1 MRDAYQVAAVRAAE
15 QALMGLVPDGTLMG
29 RAAAGLASVCVALLR
44 AAPGHVYGARVV
56 VLAGRGDNGGDALY
70 AGALLARRGAAVTA
84 IAAGST
90 VHPGGTAAL
99 REAGGRVSSPAD
111 VSYADAVPAAHP
123 MAGADLIVDGLLG
136 IGGRGGLREPFAS
149 LAAEAERARQAGATV
164 VAVDLPSGI
173 DADTGAVEGPAV
185 RADVTVTFGA
195 IKPGLLIDPGA
206 GHAGTVE
213 LVDIGLGPY
222 LETEPAASAPQRD
235 DIRELLPRP
244 GAESDKYRRGV
255 LGLLAGSDRFTGA
268 ALLSAGGAV
277 HGGAGMVRVV
287 TTPEAAV
294 LVRQE
299 WPETVVTVHPDER
312 DWDLLGSVG
321 RVQAWVAG
329 PGMGTGPERRRP
341 ADRDP
346 AHGPPGPGGRG
357 RADHPEPAPGPAA
370 APGSDADHAA
380 RRRAGP
386 AARHRP
392 GQRGGAAARARS
404 PGGRPAGRHRAAEGL
419 DHGHRVPRRRT
430 SARQPHRH
438 PVAGHRGQRRRAVR
452 AGRRAAR
459 AGPGSRPGRPG
470 GRLPARPGGQ
480 ARGGRT
486 RRRDR
491 AGPDRR
497 LQPGPGA
504 AGRIPEPV
512 MDKDSTAMDREAV
525 IDLGAIAAN
534 VAALCELV
542 RGSQVLA
549 AVKADGYGHGMVP
562 AARAALAGGAAWLGV
577 ADLDEAVALRRA
589 GITAPVLCMMSFGD
603 PAEAIRHGVDLAA
616 GSAGY
621 VAKVE
626 AAADQTGIRARLH
639 LKADTGLSRGGATPA
654 DWPGVVAAALDA
666 QVRGSVRV
674 TGLWSHFA
682 CADVPGHPSI
692 TAQLASFAN
701 AVAVAEKAG
710 VTPEVR
716 HIANTAA
723 ALTVPESRYNLVRF
737 GGAVYGLSTLPGGAP
752 SWLRPV
758 MTLRARL
765 AMVKR
770 VPAGTGV
777 SYGHRYVTARETT
790 LGLVPLGY
798 ADGVPRG
805 AAGLPLVSARGRRWP
820 IAGTV
825 CMDQFVVDFG
835 DEPAAVGDEVVLFG
849 PGDDGEP
856 TAQEWGE
863 ALGTISYDIATGI
876 GARVPRT
883 YPGGDH

>member
-1 MRDAYQVAAVRAAE
+1 M
-15 QALMGLVPDGTLMG
+15 
-29 RAAAGLASVCVALLR
+29 
-44 AAPGHVYGARVV
+44 
-56 VLAGRGDNGGDALY
+56 
-70 AGALLARRGAAVTA
+70 
-84 IAAGST
+84 
-90 VHPGGTAAL
+90 
-99 REAGGRVSSPAD
+99 
-111 VSYADAVPAAHP
+111 
-123 MAGADLIVDGLLG
+123 
-136 IGGRGGLREPFAS
+136 
-149 LAAEAERARQAGATV
+149 
-164 VAVDLPSGI
+164 
-173 DADTGAVEGPAV
+173 
-185 RADVTVTFGA
+185 
-195 IKPGLLIDPGA
+195 
-206 GHAGTVE
+206 
-213 LVDIGLGPY
+213 
-222 LETEPAASAPQRD
+222 
-235 DIRELLPRP
+235 
-244 GAESDKYRRGV
+244 

-268 ALLSAGGAV
+268 VLLSAGGAV
-277 HGGAGMVRVV
+277 RGGAGMVRVV
-287 TTPEAAV
+287 TAPEAAV
-294 LVRQE
+294 LVRQK

-329 PGMGTGPERRRP
+329 PGMGTDEVATARLAAILRTDLPVLVDADGLTILSQHEDLLPRSGGLKGRP
-341 ADRDP
+341 TLITPHAGELARLLGTDP
-346 AHGPPGPGGRG
+346 ASV
-357 RADHPEPAPGPAA
+357 E
-370 APGSDADHAA
+370 A
-380 RRRAGP
+380 RRLEH
-386 AARHRP
+386 AR
-392 GQRGGAAARARS
+392 
-404 PGGRPAGRHRAAEGL
+404 RAAGQL
-419 DHGHRVPRRRT
+419 GVTVLLKGSTTVIASPDSGPVLVNPT
-430 SARQPHRH
+430 GT

-452 AGRRAAR
+452 ADRRAAR
-459 AGPGSRPGRPG
+459 PGPAARPGRPG
-470 GRLPARPGGQ
+470 GRVPARPGGQ
-480 ARGGRT
+480 AAAAAGP
-486 RRRDR
+486 RRRR
-491 AGPDRR
+491 RPGPGPDRR
-497 LQPGPGA
+497 LRPGPGA
-504 AGRIPEPV
+504 PGRVPEPV
-512 MDKDSTAMDREAV
+512 TAMDSTARDREAFV
-525 IDLGAIAAN
+525 DLGAITAN

-589 GITAPVLCMMSFGD
+589 GITAPVLCMMTFGD
-603 PAEAIRHGVDLAA
+603 PAEAIRHDIDLAA
-616 GSAGY
+616 GSAAS

-626 AAADQTGIRARLH
+626 AAAVRVGVRARARLH

-654 DWPGVVAAALDA
+654 DWPGVVAAALAA
-666 QVRGSVRV
+666 QARGSVRV
-674 TGLWSHFA
+674 VGLWSHFA
-682 CADVPGHPSI
+682 CADIPGHPSI
-692 TAQLASFAN
+692 AAQLTAFAD

-723 ALTVPESRYNLVRF
+723 ALTVPESRYDLVRF

-835 DEPAAVGDEVVLFG
+835 DEPVAVGDEVVLFG

-876 GARVPRT
+876 GARVPRA
-883 YPGGDH
+883 YPGG